1 MAGTYAACSRDSH
14 FLAYKGNHPTMV
26 RPTLFNPNL
35 YYARKPNPRFKTN
48 CNNRSTFTLGDD
60 REWDF
65 DTIHQTH
72 YRVPTKIPPRHESI
86 MPGGM
91 SSQLMDKKDLDKAY
105 VQALNKTGI
114 AGVRRLE
121 LAIRQKIEQR
131 TAGGGM
137 VLRKAFKYFDADASG
152 DIDPDEFYS
161 AMHAFGLEFTEDQ
174 VLALFGFYDTDRD
187 GGLSYYEFIDKVL
200 ESDWGEGERESV
212 VLAVQLDDEE
222 VEMKSVLRPEELDEV
237 RCQKLFRHFDVN
249 GSGEIDM
256 RELGLL
262 IKQLGMR
269 MEQEAINNAMIDL
282 DKDNNGAI
290 SFAEFWSWF
299 QQVATGGKTG
309 PAGGSSTLKHKM
321 QDVMCAA
328 SMNEGTSG
336 GGRSSSAIK
345 PPQRPNSAFGGSVP
359 QKQAPEINS
368 PIERKVASASEQ
380 QKKIARADSAEA
392 DAEVSQITRNDLPP
406 GRTKQ
411 GTWMSRAAADR
422 PRTAG
427 SWRRCSQPG
436 GRARPQSAAVGR
448 DGSCKPA
455 AWGSEGWR
463 SVSRSDFRPPSAHGR
478 ALPPRLKIGNE
489 ERKARPMSAH
499 PVTRFKPEVV
509 SYAKSAPASDPNC
522 GTVREPRGSPSG
534 FRL

>member
-60 REWDF
+60 REWNF

-86 MPGGM
+86 MPGGVGANQM
-91 SSQLMDKKDLDKAY
+91 SKQDLDKAY
-105 VQALNKTGI
+105 IQSLNKTGI

-174 VLALFGFYDTDRD
+174 VLALFGFYDVDRD

-200 ESDWGEGERESV
+200 ESDWGEGEREKV
-212 VLAVQLDDEE
+212 VLAVQLDDDD
-222 VEMKSVLRPEELDEV
+222 VEMKSCLRPEELDEK
-237 RCQKLFRHFDVN
+237 RCQKLFSHFDMN

-262 IKQLGMR
+262 IKGMGMR

-290 SFAEFWSWF
+290 SFDEFWSWF
-299 QQVATGGKTG
+299 QDIATGRSGPTG
-309 PAGGSSTLKHKM
+309 G
-321 QDVMCAA
+321 A
-328 SMNEGTSG
+328 SMVKQKMKSVMAEASMKESHFST
-336 GGRSSSAIK
+336 GGRSKDTIK
-345 PPQRPNSAFGGSVP
+345 PPTQAATGISLA
-359 QKQAPEINS
+359 APEISS
-368 PIERKVASASEQ
+368 PKPATPFAAAPLAQ
-380 QKKIARADSAEA
+380 QQQAINYAETTQADRA
-392 DAEVSQITRNDLPP
+392 DAEVSQIISRDPP
-406 GRTKQ
+406 GRTNSRQ
-411 GTWMSRAAADR
+411 GSWLTRAAAER

-436 GRARPQSAAVGR
+436 GGRARPSTAAGGR
-448 DGSCKPA
+448 DGNNKQA
-455 AWGSEGWR
+455 AWGSDGWR
-463 SVSRSDFRPPSAHGR
+463 SVSRSDFRAPSAHGR
-478 ALPPRLKIGNE
+478 ALPPRLKIDDNE
-489 ERKARPMSAH
+489 RANQRSRPMSAH
-499 PVTRFKPEVV
+499 PMVRG
-509 SYAKSAPASDPNC
+509 PATDPNT
-522 GTVREPRGSPSG
+522 GTVREICGSPSG

>member
-91 SSQLMDKKDLDKAY
+91 QSQLMDKKDLDKAY

-200 ESDWGEGERESV
+200 ESDWGEGVRESV

-237 RCQKLFRHFDVN
+237 RCQKLFKHFDVN

-262 IKQLGMR
+262 IKQMGMR

-290 SFAEFWSWF
+290 SFEEFWSWF
-299 QQVATGGKTG
+299 QQVATGGKNG
-309 PAGGSSTLKHKM
+309 PAGGASTLKHKM
-321 QDVMCAA
+321 QDVICAA
-328 SMNEGTSG
+328 SMNEGSPAP
-336 GGRSSSAIK
+336 GRCSSAIK
-345 PPQRPNSAFGGSVP
+345 PPQCTVP
-359 QKQAPEINS
+359 QMRAPEISS
-368 PIERKVASASEQ
+368 PIERTVASASEQ
-380 QKKIARADSAEA
+380 QRKIARADSSEA
-392 DAEVSQITRNDLPP
+392 DAEVSQITRNDLNP

-436 GRARPQSAAVGR
+436 SSSRARPQSAAVGR
-448 DGSCKPA
+448 DGSNQPA

-478 ALPPRLKIGNE
+478 ALPPRLKLGNE
-489 ERKARPMSAH
+489 ERKARPMSAM
-499 PVTRFKPEVV
+499 PATRFKPEVA